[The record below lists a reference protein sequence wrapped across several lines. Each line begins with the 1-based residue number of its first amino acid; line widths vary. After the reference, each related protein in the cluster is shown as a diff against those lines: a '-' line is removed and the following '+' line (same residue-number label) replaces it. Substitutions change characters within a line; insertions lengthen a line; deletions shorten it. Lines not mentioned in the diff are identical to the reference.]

1 MCTQNE
7 PTSSCM
13 LCPCASWVCALAL
26 CVYATSLCSPRSS
39 AALCMLWFCVCG
51 IPVHRACTVSL
62 LCPCACC
69 APGCNASQ
77 CMLSPC
83 RLCVLCPMHTAS
95 LHILCV
101 LYPCLRCTP
110 VQAVCVLCL
119 CAHCE
124 RCVPMHTT
132 WVLNPSARCAPGHP
146 VSPCMPCVCC
156 VPVHSL
162 PLCTLHVCC
171 VPVQAVYGLYLCAHR
186 ACCVPV
192 HTTRAVPP
200 CTLRVRCVSM
210 HAASLCTLCALCPP
224 ACRIPVPA
232 VPPRLPYVSCDPVPP
247 ADRRTHAAA
256 QPAASPHPPPARG
269 RPRAA
274 PPAPLRRSAGPPRPA
289 SPLRRPLTASRPPGP
304 PLAACS
310 SAVIPP
316 GRTTPH
322 PPRRGA
328 APPARLTACPP
339 PCCACAVRRRGGAGG
354 AAAPCAGRP
363 RRCSGLRGSVSP
375 SGEGCAVVGFVK
387 TSGRCFSGFF
397 LVALSWL
404 LYRQVARGRCTGAV
418 SAAAWK
424 PLLQTQLRS
433 LRCCNRNSS
442 AGRCSRARRVQRRAH
457 PSGAKCMQCTS
468 HEDSWCKEHA
478 VHITFQSMVHA
489 VHIT

>member
-1 MCTQNE
+1 MLCLRAPCIPVHAVCVLCPRAFST
-7 PTSSCM
+7 PVHTARV
-13 LCPCASWVCALAL
+13 LCPCAS
-26 CVYATSLCSPRSS
+26 CVRAVSLCTP
-39 AALCMLWFCVCG
+39 
-51 IPVHRACTVSL
+51 
-62 LCPCACC
+62 
-69 APGCNASQ
+69 
-77 CMLSPC
+77 
-83 RLCVLCPMHTAS
+83 CVLCP
-95 LHILCV
+95 
-101 LYPCLRCTP
+101 R
-110 VQAVCVLCL
+110 
-119 CAHCE
+119 AHY
-124 RCVPMHTT
+124 T
-132 WVLNPSARCAPGHP
+132 RCAP
-146 VSPCMPCVCC
+146 
-156 VPVHSL
+156 
-162 PLCTLHVCC
+162 
-171 VPVQAVYGLYLCAHR
+171 
-186 ACCVPV
+186 
-192 HTTRAVPP
+192 
-200 CTLRVRCVSM
+200 M
-210 HAASLCTLCALCPP
+210 HAARALCLHARCIPVHAVCALCPP